1 METIKSIFDK
11 QKKVLYLLILFFFST
26 SINQYY
32 GNLGL
37 CPIDSFW
44 FFNSGYD
51 ILNGHYP
58 FKDYWTIA
66 GPFISYAQAFFF
78 KIFGVSWFSYVFH
91 ASIFNFL
98 ISVTTFYTLYKFKL
112 NINYCLFY
120 SLLVSILAYPSAGTP
135 FVDHHA
141 SIISIISV
149 FCFILALKTNLKIY
163 WFLLPIFFLLA
174 FLTKQTPTSYIFFI
188 IVFLSVIY
196 FIFNFNF
203 NKIIL
208 GILGSIIIIS
218 IFLVTLVVSKISFV
232 SFYEQYFS
240 FPLSIGK
247 TRYEYFLFPL
257 EFSRIVLRHKLIHL
271 ATLVLIIVSIK
282 NIIHNLKYFKSNEFL
297 ITLSLIGSS
306 YSLIAHQLMTING
319 MFIFFII
326 PILVA
331 FSHIYYLKYF
341 KSKKYILAFLLLLAF
356 SSTAHYWN
364 KYINK
369 RDFMDLRNANLK
381 EAVDAQIL
389 DDKLRGLK
397 WISCLKPDNPKKEIS
412 LLLEVIDIIKNDK
425 RNKSI
430 ITDYQFISVILSLY
444 DFSPSHVWFINH
456 VVHQEKNS
464 KYFKKYKLLFVN
476 QLKKNKIEIVYL
488 IKPLWQSNE
497 VFEKG
502 LNVNCFKKI
511 KVNEI
516 LDTYILKEC
525 EDLKDE

>member
-163 WFLLPIFFLLA
+163 WFLLPIF
-174 FLTKQTPTSYIFFI
+174 SY
-188 IVFLSVIY
+188 
-196 FIFNFNF
+196 
-203 NKIIL
+203 
-208 GILGSIIIIS
+208 
-218 IFLVTLVVSKISFV
+218 
-232 SFYEQYFS
+232 
-240 FPLSIGK
+240 
-247 TRYEYFLFPL
+247 
-257 EFSRIVLRHKLIHL
+257 
-271 ATLVLIIVSIK
+271 
-282 NIIHNLKYFKSNEFL
+282 
-297 ITLSLIGSS
+297 
-306 YSLIAHQLMTING
+306 
-319 MFIFFII
+319 
-326 PILVA
+326 
-331 FSHIYYLKYF
+331 
-341 KSKKYILAFLLLLAF
+341 
-356 SSTAHYWN
+356 
-364 KYINK
+364 
-369 RDFMDLRNANLK
+369 
-381 EAVDAQIL
+381 
-389 DDKLRGLK
+389 
-397 WISCLKPDNPKKEIS
+397 
-412 LLLEVIDIIKNDK
+412 
-425 RNKSI
+425 
-430 ITDYQFISVILSLY
+430 
-444 DFSPSHVWFINH
+444 
-456 VVHQEKNS
+456 
-464 KYFKKYKLLFVN
+464 
-476 QLKKNKIEIVYL
+476 
-488 IKPLWQSNE
+488 
-497 VFEKG
+497 
-502 LNVNCFKKI
+502 
-511 KVNEI
+511 
-516 LDTYILKEC
+516 
-525 EDLKDE
+525 